1 MATFSYTILEPS
13 GKKVQGFFDAASEEA
28 ARASLSTDG
37 RYLLEIKSQ
46 TSKQTFGS
54 EHTQEK
60 KAKGNPSK
68 SDLALFTRRL
78 ADLAEAGLPLDRVL
92 QVVSEQTENEILT
105 NISIEVLD
113 EVKAGSPVSAA
124 LAKHPKFFPEVFTST
139 LRSGEATG
147 QFGEV
152 AQRLADFQEKEVVRR
167 GKVVSALT
175 YPAILTFVA
184 IAVIIGLLTFVVP
197 ALSGTFKELGTN
209 LPISTVILL
218 AVTDFLTKQWY
229 IAVGIL
235 VALIVGYRIWIAT
248 ENGLVTRDA
257 LLLKLPIIGKIALR
271 STVSRFARVLGTLIY
286 GGVPILDALDLAG
299 LAAGNRLFRQS
310 ARTVEADV
318 REGRPIAE
326 AMRDTGVFPPV
337 LTHMVAVGEETGD
350 LPKMLARVADSLD
363 FEVDTALTR
372 VTSLVEPII
381 LVVMGVF
388 VGFIVLSIALPI
400 FEAQNLVK

>member
-1 MATFSYTILEPS
+1 MATFAYTVLEPS
-13 GKKVQGFFDAASEEA
+13 GKKIQGFFDAANEEV
-28 ARASLSTDG
+28 ARAALSTDG
-37 RYLLEIKSQ
+37 RYLLDIRAQAAKASY
-46 TSKQTFGS
+46 GA
-54 EHTQEK
+54 EHTEEK
-60 KAKGNPSK
+60 KKGGNPSR

-92 QVVSEQTENEILT
+92 QVVSEQTENKILT
-105 NISIEVLD
+105 DISLEVLD
-113 EVKAGSPVSAA
+113 EVRAGSPVSAS

-152 AQRLADFQEKEVVRR
+152 AQRLADFQEKEVIRR

-184 IAVIIGLLTFVVP
+184 VMVIIGLLTFVVP
-197 ALSGTFKELGTN
+197 KLQGVFQSLGSN

-218 AVTDFLTKQWY
+218 AVTDFLTNQWY
-229 IAVGIL
+229 IVVGGL
-235 VALIVGYRIWIAT
+235 VGLIIAYRIWIAT
-248 ENGLVTRDA
+248 ENGMLTRDSV
-257 LLLKLPIIGKIALR
+257 LLKLPIIGKIVQR

-310 ARTVEADV
+310 ARTVETEV

-326 AMRDTGVFPPV
+326 SMRDTGVFPPV

-350 LPKMLARVADSLD
+350 LPKMLGRVADSLD

-388 VGFIVLSIALPI
+388 VGFIVLSVALPI

>member
-124 LAKHPKFFPEVFTST
+124 LAKHPKFFPEVFTS
-139 LRSGEATG
+139 TG